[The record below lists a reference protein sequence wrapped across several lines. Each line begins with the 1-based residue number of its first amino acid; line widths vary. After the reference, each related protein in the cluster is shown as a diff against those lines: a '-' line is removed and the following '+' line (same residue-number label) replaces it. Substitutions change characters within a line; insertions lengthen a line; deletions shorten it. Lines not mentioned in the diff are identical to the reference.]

1 MIKLPKPLATEGVW
15 YPNGTDK
22 PGVVGDCYTAEQM
35 LQFRRDA
42 LEEAQV
48 WLPIDSAPKDGT
60 EVLVIT
66 KELGALVMFWD
77 MYHPNAMWSTGLGV
91 ARLKPTHW
99 MPLPAPPKE
108 TT

>member
-42 LEEAQV
+42 LEEAMQV
-48 WLPIDSAPKDGT
+48 CMKMETAIDGGGHAYYRPADARQC
-60 EVLVIT
+60 VAAIR
-66 KELGALVMFWD
+66 EL
-77 MYHPNAMWSTGLGV
+77 
-91 ARLKPTHW
+91 K
-99 MPLPAPPKE
+99 
-108 TT
+108 

>member
-42 LEEAQV
+42 LEEAARECQDMKQECGE
-48 WLPIDSAPKDGT
+48 PDSMQACLNRQMMSCADAIRK
-60 EVLVIT
+60 L
-66 KELGALVMFWD
+66 
-77 MYHPNAMWSTGLGV
+77 
-91 ARLKPTHW
+91 
-99 MPLPAPPKE
+99 KE